1 MTIRNLDSPFKP
13 DKIALICG
21 GGDRDEIIAHN
32 LMSGGFKGPI
42 MPVDSKRWALE
53 GALAY
58 RQIADLPLPPAL
70 AIITRPLSEVPA
82 LIGPLGERGTRA
94 AILSMMCT
102 TSRTANARRCSRRSW
117 PRLSRICCGSSILA
131 HRA

>member
-1 MTIRNLDSPFKP
+1 MTIRNLDSLFKP

-42 MPVDSKRWALE
+42 MPVDPKRWALE

-58 RQIADLPLPPAL
+58 RDHRHLPVAPAL
-70 AIITRPLSEVPA
+70 AIITRPLPEVPA
-82 LIGPLGERGTRA
+82 LIQQLGRTRRA
-94 AILSMMCT
+94 G
-102 TSRTANARRCSRRSW
+102 RRADRQ
-117 PRLSRICCGSSILA
+117 
-131 HRA
+131 